1 MKIYWMDMTFYDARY
16 VYKQRVI
23 QPKDEVA
30 HQV

>member
-1 MKIYWMDMTFYDARY
+1 MDMTFYDARY

-30 HQV
+30 HQVYDG